1 MKRQP
6 SAGNSLFVCQLKCT
20 SDQLSAV
27 TQADSVRNDFPRK
40 QIDNHADIV
49 IPVFQFDAGDITNPD
64 FVGRIYIKTA
74 MKKICFFLCKIM
86 TCVLESKAHSGT
98 ADKINARMIFNI
110 LKKEYS
116 DRVVFDSV
124 DKTAHK
130 LTPMLLSHKDDSG
143 KGIMILD
150 EKTGEVKD
158 IMEESIILESIVKPI
173 SINRIY
179 AEKEIADE
187 VLTRIKELQSA

>member
-1 MKRQP
+1 MV
-6 SAGNSLFVCQLKCT
+6 NLDLK
-20 SDQLSAV
+20 
-27 TQADSVRNDFPRK
+27 
-40 QIDNHADIV
+40 
-49 IPVFQFDAGDITNPD
+49 
-64 FVGRIYIKTA
+64 KTA
-74 MKKICFFLCKIM
+74 LYDAVGVSAEK
-86 TCVLESKAHSGT
+86 H
-98 ADKINARMIFNI
+98 
-110 LKKEYS
+110 
-116 DRVVFDSV
+116 
-124 DKTAHK
+124 
-130 LTPMLLSHKDDSG
+130 TPMLLSHKDDSG

>member
-74 MKKICFFLCKIM
+74 MKKICFFL
-86 TCVLESKAHSGT
+86 
-98 ADKINARMIFNI
+98 
-110 LKKEYS
+110 
-116 DRVVFDSV
+116 DSV